1 MIFWLLHPLLRDF
14 TLVDVNPDVKTE
26 TAATFSKVLKLREI
40 STAAQPIMINHR
52 NRPFQNHEHIISIW
66 KSRCYFFSRVV
77 SHSIS
82 YKFRRKMSRSC
93 RLIVLHYHWLSKL
106 LSRKSLLKNT
116 EMLTRINS
124 IWKSRCYIF
133 SRVVFHSIIY
143 KFRRK
148 MSRGYRYVHYLN
160 SAHGL

>member
-82 YKFRRKMSRSC
+82 YKFRGKMSRSC
-93 RLIVLHYHWLSKL
+93 RLIVLHYHSARGCLNYCLESLYWRTPKCWLA
-106 LSRKSLLKNT
+106 
-116 EMLTRINS
+116 S
-124 IWKSRCYIF
+124 IQYEKVDVIF
-133 SRVVFHSIIY
+133 SLALYSTQLSISLGGKCLVAIA
-143 KFRRK
+143 
-148 MSRGYRYVHYLN
+148 MCII
-160 SAHGL
+160 

>member
-1 MIFWLLHPLLRDF
+1 
-14 TLVDVNPDVKTE
+14 
-26 TAATFSKVLKLREI
+26 
-40 STAAQPIMINHR
+40 MINHR

-93 RLIVLHYHWLSKL
+93 RLIVLHYHSARGCLNYCLESFYWRTPKCWLA
-106 LSRKSLLKNT
+106 
-116 EMLTRINS
+116 S
-124 IWKSRCYIF
+124 IRCYIF

-148 MSRGYRYVHYLN
+148 MSRSYRYVHYLN
-160 SAHGL
+160 SAHGLLYYCSKTLSKIFAQPYTILGIQFLDREKGDKNNDYPWEYRFVLQ